1 MKNGGER
8 MAGFRICGGEK
19 IEGTLR
25 VDTAKNAVLPIL
37 AASVLPQEE

>member
-8 MAGFRICGGEK
+8 MAGFRIYGGEK

-37 AASVLPQEE
+37 AASVLPQ